1 MPTLPAEIDM
11 PRSGTLPEGSLMD
24 EFSPKNPPTATQPP
38 SRVEASASFY
48 ANPQAMHPQTEIIYT
63 QVVLPDRGSHAEVL
77 RVKLAWA
84 KLLWLLVFIGAILT
98 ISYVVPYVIE
108 ETNYSATRGKMRA
121 EHEHA
126 TEELQGDPLAQFS
139 LNSQL
144 VTRRVAPSVVHISAV
159 DYSGAVNTATFPMP
173 GSNPYFPSPPPG
185 QGSGVVVDPRGYI
198 ITNYH
203 VVQRANKI
211 LVRLSDERK
220 DVPAQLIGF
229 DWESDLAVLKVAAR
243 GLIAAEWGD
252 SDNLQVG
259 SLVWAMGSP
268 YGLDQTVTGGIV
280 SAKHRAGKVGS
291 PFQDFLQTDAAVNPG
306 NSGGPLVNTTGKV
319 VGINTAI
326 VGENFQGISF
336 AIPSSVVRRV
346 YDRLLADGQIH
357 RGFLGIRPDELSD
370 KLAEL
375 AGLDPPRGVYVLDV
389 IIDSPAARVDL
400 RKGDIVLAWNG
411 VPITSPSQMT
421 TVISDT
427 EIGSGAKLTI
437 WRDGE
442 EMPLEIKVGERPLQA
457 N

>member
-1 MPTLPAEIDM
+1 
-11 PRSGTLPEGSLMD
+11 MD
-24 EFSPKNPPTATQPP
+24 EFSPKNTPVATEATPP
-38 SRVEASASFY
+38 VEAPASFY

-63 QVVLPDRGSHAEVL
+63 QVVLPDRGPNSEVM

-98 ISYVVPYVIE
+98 IANVVPYVIE

-126 TEELQGDPLAQFS
+126 TAELQGDPLAQFS

-144 VTRRVAPSVVHISAV
+144 VTRKVAPSVVHISAV
-159 DYSGAVNTATFPMP
+159 DYSGAVNASTFPSP
-173 GSNPYFPSPPPG
+173 GNPYFPTPPPG
-185 QGSGVVVDPRGYI
+185 QGSGVVVDSRGYI
-198 ITNYH
+198 ITNFH
-203 VVQRANKI
+203 VIQRAKRI
-211 LVRLSDERK
+211 LVRLSDGRK
-220 DVPAQLIGF
+220 DVPGQLIGY
-229 DWESDLAVLKVAAR
+229 DKESDIAVLKVAAS

-252 SDNLQVG
+252 SEELQVG
-259 SLVWAMGSP
+259 SLIWAMGSP

-280 SAKHRAGKVGS
+280 SAKHRGGKVGT

-306 NSGGPLVNTTGKV
+306 NSGGPLVNSSGKV

-336 AIPSSVVRRV
+336 AIPSSVARRI
-346 YDRLLADGQIH
+346 YDRLLADGQMH

-370 KLAEL
+370 MAAEQ
-375 AGLDPPRGVYVLDV
+375 AGLNPPRGVIVMDV
-389 IIDSPAARVDL
+389 IIDSPAARVGL
-400 RKGDIVLAWNG
+400 RQGDIVLTWNG

-427 EIGSGAKLTI
+427 EIGSGAKITI

-442 EMPLEIKVGERPLQA
+442 EMPLEIRVGERPLLT

>member
-1 MPTLPAEIDM
+1 MISTA
-11 PRSGTLPEGSLMD
+11 GALMD
-24 EFSPKNPPTATQPP
+24 EFSPKNLATTSQPEQP
-38 SRVEASASFY
+38 LQPVESPASFY

-63 QVVLPDRGSHAEVL
+63 QVVLPDRGPGSDAM

-84 KLLWLLVFIGAILT
+84 KLLWLLVFLGSLLAIA
-98 ISYVVPYVIE
+98 YVVPYVIE

-121 EHEHA
+121 EHEQA
-126 TEELQGDPLAQFS
+126 TEELQGDPLAQLS
-139 LNSQL
+139 RNSQM

-159 DYSGAVNTATFPMP
+159 DFGSPVNNSTFQ
-173 GSNPYFPSPPPG
+173 FPDRPFHMPPPG
-185 QGSGVVVDPRGYI
+185 QGSGVVVDSRGFI

-203 VVQRANKI
+203 VIQHAQRI
-211 LVRLSDERK
+211 LVRLSDGRK
-220 DVPAQLIGF
+220 DVQAQLIGY
-229 DWESDLAVLKVAAR
+229 DKESDVAVLKVAST

-252 SDNLQVG
+252 SEDLQVG

-280 SAKHRAGKVGS
+280 SAKHRAGKVGT

-326 VGENFQGISF
+326 VGDNYQGISF

-346 YDRLLADGQIH
+346 YDRLLVDGQMH
-357 RGFLGIRPDELSD
+357 RGFLGIEPRELSD
-370 KLAEL
+370 EAAQN
-375 AGLDPPRGVYVLDV
+375 AGLNPPSGVYVLNV
-389 IIDSPAARVDL
+389 VVGSPAARVGL
-400 RKGDIVLAWNG
+400 RSGDIVLTWNG
-411 VPITSPSQMT
+411 VKITSPAQMT

-442 EMPLEIKVGERPLQA
+442 EMPLEIKVGERPLT

>member
-1 MPTLPAEIDM
+1 MAGL
-11 PRSGTLPEGSLMD
+11 RMD
-24 EFSPKNPPTATQPP
+24 EFSPKNLPEATPPPP
-38 SRVEASASFY
+38 AAEVPASFY

-63 QVVLPDRGSHAEVL
+63 QVVLPDRGPSSEVM

-84 KLLWLLVFIGAILT
+84 KLLWLLVFLGALLT

-121 EHEHA
+121 EHDQA
-126 TEELQGDPLAQFS
+126 KQELQGDPLAQFS
-139 LNSQL
+139 RNSQM

-159 DYSGAVNTATFPMP
+159 DFGRATNTSTFP
-173 GSNPYFPSPPPG
+173 SLDRPYFPNPPPG
-185 QGSGVVVDPRGYI
+185 QGSGVVVDNRGYI

-203 VVQRANKI
+203 VIKNAQKI
-211 LVRLSDERK
+211 LVRLSDGRK
-220 DVPAQLIGF
+220 DVPAQLIGY
-229 DWESDLAVLKVAAR
+229 DGESDVAVLKVVAK

-252 SDNLQVG
+252 SENLEVG

-268 YGLDQTVTGGIV
+268 YGLDQTVTSGIV
-280 SAKHRAGKVGS
+280 SAKHRAGKVGT

-306 NSGGPLVNTTGKV
+306 NSGGPLVNTHGKV

-326 VGENFQGISF
+326 VGDNYQGISF

-346 YDRLLADGQIH
+346 YDRLLLDGQIH
-357 RGFLGIRPDELSD
+357 RGFLGIRPV
-370 KLAEL
+370 EL
-375 AGLDPPRGVYVLDV
+375 ADETAKNLGLDPPRGVFVV
-389 IIDSPAARVDL
+389 EVVVGSPAARVGL
-400 RKGDIVLAWNG
+400 RTGDVVLTWND
-411 VPITSPSQMT
+411 VPITSPAQMT

-427 EIGSGAKLTI
+427 KIGSGARLMI

-442 EMPLEIKVGERPLQA
+442 EMPLVIKVGERPLE